1 MWASPS
7 SLEKKHNSKPPH
19 WCHTHLYLLQGACPW
34 APTPR
39 GCVGGQWHLLCPV
52 VTYPEW
58 TSSQL
63 PAPAGD
69 TAPATA
75 QPPAAWVGP
84 KGFQFHAGLLFSF
97 WFYFCTPGPRRTR
110 RVLLSVPR
118 WTESAHRPREGDAPR
133 PWRPWQGSHRNGSRP
148 LFPAPVAS
156 LCNVLPSPP
165 LF

>member
-1 MWASPS
+1 MPT
-7 SLEKKHNSKPPH
+7 PH
-19 WCHTHLYLLQGACPW
+19 LRGKFCSWVQGARCCGVESTISAWLGVVGVSLKLGKKTQQQATTLVSHAPVPAARCPW

-39 GCVGGQWHLLCPV
+39 GCVGGQWHVLCPV

-69 TAPATA
+69 TAPAAA

-118 WTESAHRPREGDAPR
+118 WTEHK
-133 PWRPWQGSHRNGSRP
+133 H
-148 LFPAPVAS
+148 
-156 LCNVLPSPP
+156 
-165 LF
+165 